1 MRIIAELPHPDFKI
15 TIFHWNNRYLLKIE
29 QGYLEQ
35 TFKIDQFD
43 LEEKELEKVLDQTF
57 LNQVA
62 LRFAEMHAS
71 LRDAIQR
78 VENQEN

>member
-43 LEEKELEKVLDQTF
+43 LDEKEVEKVLDKTF
-57 LNQVA
+57 LNEVA
-62 LRFAEMHAS
+62 ARFIGMHTS

>member
-43 LEEKELEKVLDQTF
+43 LEEKALEKVLDKAF

-62 LRFAEMHAS
+62 ARFAEMHTS